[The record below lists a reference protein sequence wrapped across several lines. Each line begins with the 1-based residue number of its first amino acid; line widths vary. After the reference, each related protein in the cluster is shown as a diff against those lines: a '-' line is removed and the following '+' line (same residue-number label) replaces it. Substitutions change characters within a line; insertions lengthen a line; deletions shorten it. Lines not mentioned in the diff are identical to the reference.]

1 MKKEVDSSKKALEY
15 AFLLLKYRMRSEN
28 EIRLRMKQKKFPQ
41 DLIDKTLTFL
51 KDKRFID
58 DNVFSKAWID
68 SRIKRPFGLRRIEQE
83 LKLKGVDKEVIRA
96 QVTRVKKDYSEE
108 DVVKDIVRSRLKRLK
123 ANDAQEIKRKMYAYL
138 IRRGFSPEVVYD
150 AVVQL

>member
-1 MKKEVDSSKKALEY
+1 MKKEADLSKKALEY

-41 DLIDKTLTFL
+41 DLIDKSISFL
-51 KDKRFID
+51 KDKRFVD
-58 DNVFSKAWID
+58 DNVFARAWID
-68 SRIKRPFGLRRIEQE
+68 SRIKRPLGLRRIEQE

-96 QVTRVKKDYSEE
+96 QVARVKEDYAEE
-108 DVVKDIVRSRLKRLK
+108 DVVKGVVQSRLKRLSAK
-123 ANDAQEIKRKMYAYL
+123 DAQGIKRKMYAYL

-150 AVVQL
+150 AVVEL

>member
-1 MKKEVDSSKKALEY
+1 MRKEGDPSKKALEY
-15 AFLLLKYRMRSEN
+15 AFLLLKYRLRSEN

-41 DLIDKTLTFL
+41 DQIDNTVTFL

-68 SRIKRPFGLRRIEQE
+68 SRIKRPYGLRRIEQE
-83 LKLKGVDKEVIRA
+83 LKLKGVDKEVIQA
-96 QVTRVKKDYSEE
+96 QVARVKEDYAEE
-108 DVVKDIVRSRLKRLK
+108 DVVRDIVQSRLKRLSAK
-123 ANDAQEIKRKMYAYL
+123 DAQGIKRKMYAYL

-150 AVVQL
+150 AVVEL